1 MSDQNL
7 KIQHLSTA
15 ASTPDEVTHEQEAI
29 PRTKS
34 LDIGN
39 ISTEFEHLSNFLS
52 YDSFIQDLISQ
63 SPHSPGASSGPPSNG
78 SQANE
83 SQPLNNTNLFW
94 FNALVGRVFF
104 DFLTHA
110 HWTRWVKLKIQRKLS
125 RIKLPYFIN
134 TITLKDVNLGTSM
147 PKFLSVANNPVID
160 ERGIWIDFDLDYQ
173 GCFSMTLET
182 KLDLMKLKE
191 TKAPER
197 ELKPMKSP
205 TLAGSQSTFDYD
217 DLSDPESVV
226 SLSDEDSEENLSIEA
241 DARQA
246 RFVKLLDKL
255 VQHRYF
261 QSATDTKFLKV
272 GFLSEDYLESYL
284 ESMD

>member
-7 KIQHLSTA
+7 KIQHLATA
-15 ASTPDEVTHEQEAI
+15 ASTPDEVTHEQEHI

-39 ISTEFEHLSNFLS
+39 MNLSCEFEHLSNFLN
-52 YDSFIQDLISQ
+52 YETFIADMLSQ
-63 SPHSPGASSGPPSNG
+63 NPHSPGAAGGLSGQPANG
-78 SQANE
+78 QQDSGNQ
-83 SQPLNNTNLFW
+83 SLNNTNLFW

-125 RIKLPYFIN
+125 RIKLPYFIQ
-134 TITLKDVNLGTSM
+134 TITLRDVNLGTSM

-205 TLAGSQSTFDYD
+205 TLGSQSTMAFDYD

-246 RFVKLLDKL
+246 KFVKLLDKL
-255 VQHRYF
+255 VQHKYF

-272 GFLSEDYLESYL
+272 ICCSVVKKA
-284 ESMD
+284 

>member
-7 KIQHLSTA
+7 KIQHLATA

-29 PRTKS
+29 PRTRS

-39 ISTEFEHLSNFLS
+39 ISHEFEHLSNFLN
-52 YDSFIQDLISQ
+52 YETFIQDLVSQ
-63 SPHSPGASSGPPSNG
+63 SPYSPGGQAGGQTSGQQNG
-78 SQANE
+78 QSTNE
-83 SQPLNNTNLFW
+83 SGQPANINLFW

-125 RIKLPYFIN
+125 RIKLPYFIQ

-147 PKFLSVANNPVID
+147 PKFLSVANQPLID

-205 TLAGSQSTFDYD
+205 TLAGSQSTVAFDYD

-226 SLSDEDSEENLSIEA
+226 SMSDEDSEENLSIEA

-255 VQHRYF
+255 VQHKYF

-272 GFLSEDYLESYL
+272 IRN
-284 ESMD
+284 